1 MQPTEHPTP
10 YAELN
15 AVLHELIASI
25 RQAVGND
32 FIGAYLQGSFAVGD
46 FDEHSDADFVIAIRN
61 ELSEAQVAEL
71 QRVHERI
78 YGLESEW
85 ARHLE
90 GSYFP
95 GAILRGGARSG
106 EQLWY
111 LDHGSNRLIRSDHCN
126 TLVVRSVVR
135 ERGITLAGPDPTRL
149 VDPISVMAL
158 RREMS
163 NTMRTFAKEIFEQQ
177 ERYRNRFYQGYI
189 VLSYSRMLHDLIK
202 GRPGSKREG
211 AAWAKTTL
219 GTDWSALIDRAWTRR
234 PNPAVAIR
242 EPADPVDFEATLRFV
257 EAVLRESEA
266 CMPAKDSTESDPRSQ
281 K

>member
-1 MQPTEHPTP
+1 MEQSTP

-15 AVLHELIASI
+15 AVLHELVASI
-25 RQAVGND
+25 RQAVGDN

-46 FDEHSDADFVIAIRN
+46 FDQHSDADFVIAIKN
-61 ELSEAQVAEL
+61 DLSENEVAEL

-95 GAILRGGARSG
+95 AAILRSG
-106 EQLWY
+106 DRCGEPLWY
-111 LDHGSNRLIRSDHCN
+111 LDHGRNRLIKSDHCN

-135 ERGITLAGPDPTRL
+135 ERGIRLAGPDPTTL

-163 NTMRTFAKEIFEQQ
+163 NTMRTWAKEIFEQQ

-189 VLSYSRMLHDLIK
+189 VLSYSRMLHDLVE

-211 AAWAKTTL
+211 ATWAKATL
-219 GTDWSALIDRAWTRR
+219 GSDWSALIDRAWTRR
-234 PNPAVAIR
+234 PNPAVAVR

-257 EAVLRESEA
+257 DAVLRESEA
-266 CMPAKDSTESDPRSQ
+266 YTPSK
-281 K
+281 KLN